1 MYRLL
6 IRLIKLSYM
15 QTSCAYV
22 HPPTLQKGPIRAS
35 KNPGN
40 VYCRYFCLNWAIKRR
55 NVKTMHKSHQST
67 PPRFPQYFYVF
78 KSRTLLLWKIAI
90 HSLCYP
96 SCQIIR
102 YSQYTHLIPTQ
113 LGNQIERESSHTG
126 NIQPEGYNY
135 PTTFSIWPWVC
146 KKQNKITSQ
155 KSVLRNPKASLYCFT

>member
-1 MYRLL
+1 MFFLYIKIIESTKDTVGFFIMIWKYNFAYQMARNKKKMYRLL

-78 KSRTLLLWKIAI
+78 KSHTLLLWKIAI
-90 HSLCYP
+90 HA
-96 SCQIIR
+96 
-102 YSQYTHLIPTQ
+102 
-113 LGNQIERESSHTG
+113 
-126 NIQPEGYNY
+126 
-135 PTTFSIWPWVC
+135 SIVC
-146 KKQNKITSQ
+146 VILAARS
-155 KSVLRNPKASLYCFT
+155 